1 MKHIPS
7 KNRPSTQVLR
17 ELLQIR
23 LALIETET
31 RTPYMTKDL
40 DPLMRKDYWLSDAL
54 VRFISYEYGL
64 NLKFPVTELEED
76 ETF

>member
-7 KNRPSTQVLR
+7 KNRPSTKVLR
-17 ELLQIR
+17 EPLQVR

-31 RTPYMTKDL
+31 RTPYTIKDL

-54 VRFISYEYGL
+54 VRFISYEYGM
-64 NLKFPVTELEED
+64 NLKFPLTELEED
-76 ETF
+76 EKF

>member
-1 MKHIPS
+1 
-7 KNRPSTQVLR
+7 
-17 ELLQIR
+17 
-23 LALIETET
+23 
-31 RTPYMTKDL
+31 MTKDL